1 MRPALEPGDWLLL
14 DPTVQAWPRR
24 GAIVVVREPASELLV
39 VKRVAARPGDMV
51 RWLDRPTRLGVDQAW
66 LLGDDDA
73 RSIDSRT
80 YGPVEQHRLVG
91 RAWFRYG
98 PIHRIGRL

>member
-24 GAIVVVREPASELLV
+24 GSIVIVREPVSELLV
-39 VKRVAARPGDMV
+39 VKRVAARPGDKV
-51 RWLDRPTRLGVDQAW
+51 HWLGAPTRLDVDQAW
-66 LLGDDDA
+66 LVGDDTA

-91 RAWFRYG
+91 RAWFRYS
-98 PIHRIGRL
+98 PIRRFGRF